1 LFEVADFLHEDIDGH
16 GGAVSDAVDL
26 GLNTSPCNELSSI
39 GDESGRGDAD
49 VTVNLEHLLNG
60 FRDDEAADDALVTHK
75 HNAVLEF
82 QSGRGRTTLDGFAS
96 VFNLK
101 QSSVWAKRCD
111 AVIVS
116 SSTWLHVMTSFSCS
130 G

>member
-1 LFEVADFLHEDIDGH
+1 MT
-16 GGAVSDAVDL
+16 VD
-26 GLNTSPCNELSSI
+26 
-39 GDESGRGDAD
+39 
-49 VTVNLEHLLNG
+49 LEHLLNG
-60 FRDDEAADDALVTHK
+60 FWDDEAADDALVADQHHT
-75 HNAVLEF
+75 VLEL
-82 QSGRGRTTLDGFAS
+82 QSGRGRTSLDGFAS

-116 SSTWLHVMTSFSCS
+116 SSTWLHVMTSVSCS